1 MNCPSCGHENPDH
14 AKFCNGCASP
24 LSFTN
29 ETEHLRETLDELQ
42 STLESAK
49 PMDPELREALRETM
63 LEINQVLKRPRPLSS
78 RLSKMALEFE
88 ADHPTIAGTLNR
100 LTHMLSNLGI

>member
-63 LEINQVLKRPRPLSS
+63 LEINQVLKRPRPLAS
-78 RLSKMALEFE
+78 RVSKMALEFE
-88 ADHPTIAGTLNR
+88 ADHPTIAVTLNR